1 MVDASKPDAAP
12 VPPDRADAD
21 ERDAKIDEL
30 LLKGLEHYFDGRYDE
45 AINVWGR
52 VLFLDRGHA
61 RARAYIE
68 RARSA
73 SAEQQRRSDE
83 LLHAGVAAF
92 QQGDQSRAR
101 ELLSTAAEHGASQDD
116 VVGYL
121 DRLRRLASAQEHRSA
136 ARRTTRAPRPIDP
149 MADRRR
155 PNAPVRALPIIGLVA
170 LAAAVIV
177 FAASQDL
184 LRPLVD
190 ARWTGARRETSLIVP
205 ADPLPIP
212 RAAEISLGRAR
223 ALFATGHLQDALVA
237 LETISPADPLAAE
250 SDRLRSEIQRALL
263 GAAGLDVPPVDAG
276 PGPSGGRGE

>member
-1 MVDASKPDAAP
+1 MVDASKPDDVP
-12 VPPDRADAD
+12 LPPDRADD

-73 SAEQQRRSDE
+73 TAEQQRRSDE

-92 QQGDQSRAR
+92 QQGDQSKAQ
-101 ELLSTAAEHGASQDD
+101 ELLSTAAEHGASQED

-121 DRLRRLASAQEHRSA
+121 DRLRRMASAQEDRSA
-136 ARRTTRAPRPIDP
+136 SRRTTRAPRAIDP
-149 MADRRR
+149 LAERRR
-155 PNAPVRALPIIGLVA
+155 PNAPVRALPIIGLVL
-170 LAAAVIV
+170 LATAIVV

-190 ARWTGARRETSLIVP
+190 ANWTGARRETSSIVP
-205 ADPLPIP
+205 AEALPIP
-212 RAAEISLGRAR
+212 RAAEISLARAR
-223 ALFATGHLQDALVA
+223 TLFATGHLQDALAA
-237 LETISPADPLAAE
+237 LEAISPADPLASEA
-250 SDRLRSEIQRALL
+250 DRLRSEIQRALL
-263 GAAGLDVPPVDAG
+263 GAAGLDVPPVGAG
-276 PGPSGGRGE
+276 SGPSGGARE

>member
-1 MVDASKPDAAP
+1 MVDASKSDAVP
-12 VPPDRADAD
+12 EPPDRAASD

-73 SAEQQRRSDE
+73 TAEQQRRSDE
-83 LLHAGVAAF
+83 LLHAGVAAL
-92 QQGDQSRAR
+92 QQGDQAKAR
-101 ELLSTAAEHGASQDD
+101 ELLSTAAEHGAFQEE

-121 DRLRRLASAQEHRSA
+121 DRLRRLAAAQEHRPA
-136 ARRTTRAPRPIDP
+136 VRRTTRAPRAIDP
-149 MADRRR
+149 LAERRR
-155 PNAPVRALPIIGLVA
+155 PTSPVRALPIIGLVV
-170 LAAAVIV
+170 LATAIIV

-190 ARWTGARRETSLIVP
+190 ARWTGARPGPTSVVH

-212 RAAEISLGRAR
+212 RAAEISLARAR
-223 ALFATGHLQDALVA
+223 ALFATGHLQDALAA

-250 SDRLRSEIQRALL
+250 SDRLRAELQRALL
-263 GAAGLDVPPVDAG
+263 GAAGLDVPPSG
-276 PGPSGGRGE
+276 PGSSVPGGTRE